1 MWQAH
6 PRCSNMHV
14 IDSDLLDGLT
24 VKWRSLKVALQ
35 DPSNNISR
43 FGSTIQYPMQAY
55 AGALEALSQLEQNFG
70 AWRDF

>member
-43 FGSTIQYPMQAY
+43 FGSTI
-55 AGALEALSQLEQNFG
+55 
-70 AWRDF
+70 